1 MLCVSLYVLLSFSFH
16 HYIVC
21 VSFIYGFLI
30 IPLNCLCKLRQVLL
44 FTFLIYFC
52 LIFRPVCIMWSV
64 VFGFNSMTFIR
75 GYYLVLILR
84 KATKRV
90 RMEFNEP
97 D

>member
-30 IPLNCLCKLRQVLL
+30 IPLNRLCKLRQVLI

-52 LIFRPVCIMWSV
+52 FIVRPVCIMWSV
-64 VFGFNSMTFIR
+64 IFDFNSMTFIP

-84 KATKRV
+84 NAAKRV
-90 RMEFNEP
+90 RVESN
-97 D
+97 